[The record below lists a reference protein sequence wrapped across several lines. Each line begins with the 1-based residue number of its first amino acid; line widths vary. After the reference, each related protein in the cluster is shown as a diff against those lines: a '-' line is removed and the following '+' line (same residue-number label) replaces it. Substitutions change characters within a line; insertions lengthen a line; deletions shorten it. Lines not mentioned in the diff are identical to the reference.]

1 MGLGAAKGLLVVEVV
16 LIVMI
21 ALGTILNITAVSD
34 YLNAEIAQTNDSFSL
49 LDILY
54 TFTVEQFQNLG
65 LISPP

>member
-1 MGLGAAKGLLVVEVV
+1 
-16 LIVMI
+16 MI